1 MSSAQ
6 RLYESSLLQYWYH
19 LKAKFYF
26 EITIKIIVNGF
37 YTGGQGIYDFYA
49 SITDGYNDIY
59 LKDMQSLF
67 VFMICSLCV
76 SVIGLICELCY
87 HHAYIFFY
95 VFPITLFLSKYRH

>member
-6 RLYESSLLQYWYH
+6 RLYETSLLQYWYH

-26 EITIKIIVNGF
+26 EMSMNIITNGF
-37 YTGGQGIYDFYA
+37 FTGGDGIYDFYA
-49 SITDGYNDIY
+49 NITDGYNDIY
-59 LKDMQSLF
+59 LNDTQSLF
-67 VFMICSLCV
+67 VFMIYSLGIC
-76 SVIGLICELCY
+76 VIGLICELCY